1 MKDDYKQLIDKIIY
15 ELQKRSVKLKEGLE
29 DINTTGDILQNEL
42 IKCYKCQQKYTSK
55 EKFIKD
61 KGSTCKIFKKFGC
74 YIFFTNPKEFDNI
87 GVIRKNDTDIDEY
100 LAILRDIENDIVYL
114 GAISDNLATLKAITK
129 RINITDIDN
138 IKDQLKNGYFYFGKR
153 ASGLFLAMDNLKND
167 VIKLEPQLNNEKLP
181 FHFNSSYKK
190 EQLQVVFERLKEFK
204 YLHADSDLETWL
216 YVCAG
221 YGNSGQIKPLN
232 WVKDQDLLAV
242 LVDTL
247 FSDSNSSNLWVISKN
262 VFTVKDK
269 KPNINSMK
277 NIISRIGR
285 DCHTKT
291 EKFINLEDLLRI

>member
-1 MKDDYKQLIDKIIY
+1 MENFAIKFEAKELYIRILWSLEHLFGVFVDIPVPVVIEGKDYPASEALGKLNKMIKQLPYNEIKELNLDLDVLRKANENNCIERSKLLLQYNNENATYDQNSIDD
-15 ELQKRSVKLKEGLE
+15 L
-29 DINTTGDILQNEL
+29 L
-42 IKCYKCQQKYTSK
+42 IKIQNDFVRFEDEVSLCIDYISKLQGNNEQEQQSK
-55 EKFIKD
+55 PVMVQ
-61 KGSTCKIFKKFGC
+61 T
-74 YIFFTNPKEFDNI
+74 T
-87 GVIRKNDTDIDEY
+87 
-100 LAILRDIENDIVYL
+100 
-114 GAISDNLATLKAITK
+114 
-129 RINITDIDN
+129 
-138 IKDQLKNGYFYFGKR
+138 
-153 ASGLFLAMDNLKND
+153 
-167 VIKLEPQLNNEKLP
+167 PQHVNNEKLP

-269 KPNINSMK
+269 KPNIGSMK

-291 EKFINLEDLLRI
+291 EKFIKLEDLLRI